1 MEQQKYTLAQ
11 FRTLAINGLIK
22 NYFHAKS
29 CMLHVG
35 FQKVRKLYKSLIVD
49 HFYKKKKKVKHTKKL
64 DTSISQPILMIF
76 TVFESL

>member
-49 HFYKKKKKVKHTKKL
+49 HFYKKKKSQTHKKIGHVYFL
-64 DTSISQPILMIF
+64 TDFNDLYSF
-76 TVFESL
+76 